1 VWDRLRPVFDT
12 ARQRGLKVS
21 LNFAEVRNTG
31 EMMQMI
37 DFDPDRLAHATTMM
51 ADKLFW
57 CAFAFVVLGTTLS
70 QVRLTIDGVCCCA
83 GQILLNRYNNFL
95 SQ

>member
-1 VWDRLRPVFDT
+1 MALNLCCIGYRFDKLEVWDRLRTVFDT
-12 ARQRGLKVS
+12 ARQRGLKIS

-51 ADKLFW
+51 SDNLFW
-57 CAFAFVVLGTTLS
+57 
-70 QVRLTIDGVCCCA
+70 
-83 GQILLNRYNNFL
+83 
-95 SQ
+95 